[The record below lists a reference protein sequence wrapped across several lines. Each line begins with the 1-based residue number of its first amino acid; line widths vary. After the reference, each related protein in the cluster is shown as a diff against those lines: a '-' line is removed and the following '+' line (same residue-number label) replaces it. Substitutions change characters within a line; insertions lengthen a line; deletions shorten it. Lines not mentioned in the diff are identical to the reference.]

1 MDFFFWLRF
10 HTILSQPFVYSA
22 SNQNKPFWVC
32 HDFFYAVTLGP
43 TFPQHL
49 AHLELVEVLNLF
61 FQTPTTLSWRKY
73 KSLMSIENAKC
84 KGAFS
89 LRKSGTFCHF
99 FLGGKRKEKSPSFPL
114 FSSQLTMT
122 REVPFYPFIS
132 IGSKC
137 EELSHFLHLKRCHF
151 RWHPIVHFYLNDIW
165 HVGDIFAKRKMRPL
179 GIVHHLEEFRNAQK
193 CRDSPTLFKNYSK
206 CRISI
211 FAIFHQFLSYLNF
224 SLTSFVH
231 SK

>member
-1 MDFFFWLRF
+1 M
-10 HTILSQPFVYSA
+10 Q
-22 SNQNKPFWVC
+22 
-32 HDFFYAVTLGP
+32 
-43 TFPQHL
+43 
-49 AHLELVEVLNLF
+49 
-61 FQTPTTLSWRKY
+61 
-73 KSLMSIENAKC
+73 NAKGLFL
-84 KGAFS
+84 KEKVGLFA
-89 LRKSGTFCHF
+89 TF

-151 RWHPIVHFYLNDIW
+151 RWHPIVHFYPNDMMACW
-165 HVGDIFAKRKMRPL
+165 GHFCKEKNETL
-179 GIVHHLEEFRNAQK
+179 GIVHHLEEFRNAYK

-211 FAIFHQFLSYLNF
+211 FQFCHFSPIFVLFKLFINF
-224 SLTSFVH
+224 FCPLKIKRSSLRSQ
-231 SK
+231 

>member
-1 MDFFFWLRF
+1 MTSWLRF
-10 HTILSQPFVYSA
+10 HTILSHPFVYSA

-99 FLGGKRKEKSPSFPL
+99 FSRGKRKEKSPSFPL

-165 HVGDIFAKRKMRPL
+165 HVRDIFERNETL
-179 GIVHHLEEFRNAQK
+179 GIVHHLEEFRNA
-193 CRDSPTLFKNYSK
+193 
-206 CRISI
+206 
-211 FAIFHQFLSYLNF
+211 
-224 SLTSFVH
+224 
-231 SK
+231 